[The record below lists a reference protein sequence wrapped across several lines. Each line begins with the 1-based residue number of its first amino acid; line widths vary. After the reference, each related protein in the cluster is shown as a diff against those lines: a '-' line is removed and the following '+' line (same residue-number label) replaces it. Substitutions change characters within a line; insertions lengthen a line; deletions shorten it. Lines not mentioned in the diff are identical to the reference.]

1 MHQRRKKYRCYM
13 NLVDT
18 TWKPAFDNLIHFG
31 FYIFNELGINGA
43 IWRKEQKMSYLSY
56 MLVDAHKLSAYGHT
70 TRKAPVPV
78 RSPKLNRV
86 GPG

>member
-31 FYIFNELGINGA
+31 FYIFNEHGINSA
-43 IWRKEQKMSYLSY
+43 IWQKEVKMSYLS
-56 MLVDAHKLSAYGHT
+56 
-70 TRKAPVPV
+70 
-78 RSPKLNRV
+78 
-86 GPG
+86 